1 MCQHG
6 HLPAT
11 CNLPAWSSS
20 QSQFASIHAILF
32 KSVCMSLC
40 SQFPA
45 CTKKKTCMVGTMS
58 NHINLKVPKIPLTL
72 MMPGCMQYPPCLS
85 ATRATITVAALSR
98 TDWSILL
105 SISSWTR
112 PCISQMWLDR
122 KSDCRQSTIAWVDHG
137 NRCISMLKAKP
148 LPCNKKKRMVS

>member
-1 MCQHG
+1 MTIQSISICRHPCDTVQIS
-6 HLPAT
+6 LYEFVFPI
-11 CNLPAWSSS
+11 SS
-20 QSQFASIHAILF
+20 LY
-32 KSVCMSLC
+32 K
-40 SQFPA
+40 
-45 CTKKKTCMVGTMS
+45 KKKTCIVGTMPK
-58 NHINLKVPKIPLTL
+58 HIKLKTPKIPLTL

-137 NRCISMLKAKP
+137 NRCISLLKTKP
-148 LPCNKKKRMVS
+148 LPCNKKKKRVS